1 LAKCAGIK
9 RDGGRCRGIAI
20 DGSDYCYAHDPDRAE
35 ERKRAAAKGGR
46 RGGRGRPASELS
58 EIKQG
63 VRDLIAGVL
72 SDDAEERV
80 DRGRA
85 AVALQG
91 YNTLLRAVEIGQRGD
106 LEDLARDVEELKRG
120 YRQRSSA

>member
-35 ERKRAAAKGGR
+35 ERKRAASKGGR

-72 SDDAEERV
+72 SDDVEESV

-120 YRQRSSA
+120 YGQRSSA